1 MTAPVAVHHQVDGP
15 DGAPVLVLSGSL
27 GSALEIWEPQVA
39 ALARHFRVV
48 RYDLRGHGRSP
59 VPPGPYEIADLG
71 ADLIA
76 LLDRLGVARAHL
88 CGLSLGGML
97 SLWTA
102 AHHPERVDRL
112 IVCCTSALLG
122 PPEMWLERATLVSA
136 RGTIAVADTVL
147 SRWFTPALQQRDPA
161 LVARMRA
168 MLVATPAAGYA
179 ACCGAIQRMDLRP
192 DLAAIRAPAL
202 AIAGASDPSTPPA
215 HLSRIAS
222 AIAGCRLAIIDGA
235 AHLANVEQPER
246 ATALILEHLRGGS
259 ARSGSNDA
267 ASNDDD
273 RTKGATVSD
282 SPRDIGMRIR
292 RQVLGDAHVD
302 RAVAETTPFT
312 AAFQDFITRVAWGDV
327 WARPDLDRR
336 TRSCVTLAILTAL
349 GREAEIAMHVRA
361 AMRNGLTPAEIG
373 EVLLHT
379 AVYAGVPAANRA
391 FAIAQVVLD
400 EIAAGGSTV
409 PDGEP
414 PSSKR

>member
-1 MTAPVAVHHQVDGP
+1 MSAPVAVHHHVDGP
-15 DGAPVLVLSGSL
+15 EGAPVLVLSGSL
-27 GSALEIWEPQVA
+27 GSALEMWDPQMPA
-39 ALARHFRVV
+39 MARHFRVV

-102 AHHPERVDRL
+102 AHHPERVERL
-112 IVCCTSALLG
+112 VVCCTSALLG
-122 PPEMWLERATLVSA
+122 PPQMWIERAAVVA
-136 RGTIAVADTVL
+136 AQGTAAVADGVV
-147 SRWFTPALQQRDPA
+147 SRWFTPALHRRDPA

-168 MLVATPAAGYA
+168 MLAATPAAGYA
-179 ACCGAIQRMDLRP
+179 ACCGAIQRMDLRA
-192 DLAAIRAPAL
+192 DLAAIRAPTL
-202 AIAGASDPSTPPA
+202 AIAGAEDPSTPPA
-215 HLSRIAS
+215 HLARITD
-222 AIAGCRLAIIDGA
+222 AIAGCHLAVVDGA
-235 AHLANVEQPER
+235 AHLCNIEQPEW
-246 ATALILEHLRGGS
+246 TSALILAHLQGH
-259 ARSGSNDA
+259 ALP
-267 ASNDDD
+267 
-273 RTKGATVSD
+273 THQGANVSD

-292 RQVLGDAHVD
+292 REVLGDAHVD

-336 TRSCVTLAILTAL
+336 TRSCVTLAVLTAL
-349 GREAEIAMHVRA
+349 GREAEIALHVRA
-361 AMRNGLTPAEIG
+361 ALRNGLHPTEIG

-391 FAIAQVVLD
+391 FAIAQDVLD
-400 EIAAGGSTV
+400 EIAAASATAAGT
-409 PDGEP
+409 DP
-414 PSSKR
+414 PSGKR

>member
-1 MTAPVAVHHQVDGP
+1 VTAPVAVHHLVEGP
-15 DGAPVLVLSGSL
+15 EQAPVLVLSGSL
-27 GSALEIWEPQVA
+27 GSTLEMWDPQMA
-39 ALARHFRVV
+39 ALTQHFRVV

-112 IVCCTSALLG
+112 VVCCTSALLG
-122 PPEMWLERATLVSA
+122 PPEMWIERAAAVAT
-136 RGTIAVADTVL
+136 RGTGAVADIVL
-147 SRWFTPALQQRDPA
+147 SRWFTPALHRRDAA

-168 MLVATPAAGYA
+168 MLFATPAAGYA
-179 ACCGAIQRMDLRP
+179 ACCGAIQRMDLRA
-192 DLAAIRAPAL
+192 DLAAIRAPTL
-202 AIAGASDPSTPPA
+202 AIAGAEDPSTPPA
-215 HLSRIAS
+215 HLSRIAD
-222 AIAGCRLAIIDGA
+222 AIAGCHLVVVDGA
-235 AHLANVEQPER
+235 AHLVNVEQPEW
-246 ATALILEHLRGGS
+246 TTTLILSHLQDRRLQDQTSWQGQRWPKG
-259 ARSGSNDA
+259 R
-267 ASNDDD
+267 ASM
-273 RTKGATVSD
+273 SD

-292 RQVLGDAHVD
+292 REVLGDAHVD
-302 RAVAETTPFT
+302 RAIAQTTPFT
-312 AAFQDFITRVAWGDV
+312 ADFQDFITRVAWGDV

-349 GREAEIAMHVRA
+349 GREAEIAAHVRA
-361 AMRNGLTPAEIG
+361 ALRNGLTPAEIA

-391 FAIAQVVLD
+391 FAIAQGVLD
-400 EIAAGGSTV
+400 EIAAGGAAPAT
-409 PDGEP
+409 EP
-414 PSSKR
+414 PPGKR

>member
-1 MTAPVAVHHQVDGP
+1 MSASIAVHHQVDGP
-15 DGAPVLVLSGSL
+15 AAAPVLVLSGSL
-27 GSALEIWEPQVA
+27 GTALEMWDPQIP
-39 ALARHFRVV
+39 ALARYFRVV

-76 LLDRLGVARAHL
+76 LLDSLGVARAHL

-112 IVCCTSALLG
+112 VVCCTSAQLG
-122 PPEMWLERATLVSA
+122 PPQMWIDRAAVVGA
-136 RGTIAVADTVL
+136 QGTAAVADGVV
-147 SRWFTPALQQRDPA
+147 SRWFTPALQLREPA
-161 LVARMRA
+161 LIARMRA
-168 MLVATPAAGYA
+168 MLAATPSTGYA
-179 ACCGAIQRMDLRP
+179 ACCGAIQRMDLRA
-192 DLAAIRAPAL
+192 DLAAIRAPTL
-202 AIAGASDPSTPPA
+202 AIAGAEDPSTPPA
-215 HLSRIAS
+215 HLTRIAG
-222 AIAGCRLAIIDGA
+222 AIAGSHLAVIDGA
-235 AHLANVEQPER
+235 AHLCNIEQPEW
-246 ATALILEHLRGGS
+246 TSALILAHLQGR
-259 ARSGSNDA
+259 ALP
-267 ASNDDD
+267 
-273 RTKGATVSD
+273 TPKGATVSD

-302 RAVAETTPFT
+302 RAQAQTTPFT

-349 GREAEIAMHVRA
+349 GRDAEIALHVRA
-361 AMRNGLTPAEIG
+361 ALRNGLTPTEIG

-391 FAIAQVVLD
+391 FAIAQGVLD
-400 EIAAGGSTV
+400 EIAAGSSTAA
-409 PDGEP
+409 GAEP
-414 PSSKR
+414 PSGKR

>member
-1 MTAPVAVHHQVDGP
+1 VTAPVKVYSQVDGP
-15 DGAPVLVLSGSL
+15 SDAPVVVLSGSL
-27 GSALEIWEPQVA
+27 GTALEMWDAQVP

-102 AHHPERVDRL
+102 AHHPERVDHL
-112 IVCCTSALLG
+112 VVLCTSALLG
-122 PPEMWLERATLVSA
+122 PPEMWIERAAVVSA
-136 RGTIAVADTVL
+136 RGTAAVADSVV
-147 SRWFTPALQQRDPA
+147 SRWFTPSLQRRAPE
-161 LVARMRA
+161 LIARMRA
-168 MLVATPAAGYA
+168 MLAVTPAAGYA

-192 DLAAIRAPAL
+192 DLAAIRAPTL
-202 AIAGASDPSTPPA
+202 AIAGADDPSTPPA
-215 HLSRIAS
+215 HLSRIAR
-222 AIAGCRLAIIDGA
+222 AIAGCRLAVVDEA

-246 ATALILEHLRGGS
+246 TTSLILAHILAHLRG
-259 ARSGSNDA
+259 DA
-267 ASNDDD
+267 DGGIAG
-273 RTKGATVSD
+273 GATEGTTVSD
-282 SPRDIGMRIR
+282 TPREIGMRIR
-292 RQVLGDAHVD
+292 REVLGDAHVD
-302 RAVAETTPFT
+302 RAVAQTTPFS

-349 GREAEIAMHVRA
+349 GRDGEIALHVRA
-361 AMRNGLTPAEIG
+361 ALRNGLTPVEIG

-391 FAIAQVVLD
+391 FAIAQGVLD
-400 EIAAGGSTV
+400 EIAAGSPGSG
-409 PDGEP
+409 PEP
-414 PSSKR
+414 PPGKR